1 LVGRLAEVAL
11 ANVAGGGQVPVRWI
25 RSDGRKYESVLAG
38 YGTVPAMG
46 DAILAELLEIE
57 GILLDERLSDEDRS
71 ALHGA
76 QQAHGPQTLADPL
89 LDRALARIERGKAQF
104 GDRLCYS
111 SDVMLILELVA
122 RIMELKK
129 KLKRERD
136 DGKT

>member
-1 LVGRLAEVAL
+1 
-11 ANVAGGGQVPVRWI
+11 
-25 RSDGRKYESVLAG
+25 
-38 YGTVPAMG
+38 MG
-46 DAILAELLEIE
+46 DVILAELLEIE
-57 GILLDERLSDEDRS
+57 GILLDEGLSDEDRS

-89 LDRALARIERGKAQF
+89 IDRALARIERGKAQF

-129 KLKRERD
+129 KLKMVRD